1 MRVDV
6 WSDYI
11 CPWCYLATGVA
22 AWLAGEHGCDVVWH
36 PFELHPEL
44 PPGGAPLNGGKG
56 RMEHLMEEAGLPYRR
71 PARVVNSH
79 AALEIGEL
87 ARRRRVFDEWH
98 HRVFTAH
105 FFLGLDISD
114 EEVLRGVGEEAGL
127 DPDDVSE
134 ALSERRYGDVVD
146 ASKATA
152 LEFGIGGTPA
162 FLFDRRLVIPGVQNR
177 GTFERALVKLLT
189 RP

>member
-1 MRVDV
+1 M
-6 WSDYI
+6 
-11 CPWCYLATGVA
+11 A

-36 PFELHPEL
+36 PFELHPGL
-44 PPGGAPLNGGKG
+44 PVGGAPLNGGTA

-79 AALEIGEL
+79 AALEVGEM
-87 ARRRRVFDEWH
+87 ARRQGVFEEWHQRVFA
-98 HRVFTAH
+98 AH
-105 FFLGLDISD
+105 FVRGLDISD

-127 DPDDVSE
+127 DPDDVSD
-134 ALSERRYGDVVD
+134 ALSQRRYGNVVD

-152 LEFGIGGTPA
+152 LECGIGGTPA

-177 GTFERALVKLLT
+177 GTFERALVKLRST
-189 RP
+189 P